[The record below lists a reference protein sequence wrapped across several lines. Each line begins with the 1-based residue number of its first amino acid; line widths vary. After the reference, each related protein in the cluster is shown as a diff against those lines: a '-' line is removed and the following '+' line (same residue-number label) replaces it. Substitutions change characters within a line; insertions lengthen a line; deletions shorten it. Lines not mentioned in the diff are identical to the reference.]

1 MIEILE
7 KDSEEIKIKVKG
19 INPALAAMIRR
30 AIISEIP
37 TLAIETVK
45 IIKNDSV
52 LRDEI
57 LANRLGLIPLKFNKE
72 KLKKLK
78 NNVESYKVK
87 LFIKKKGGGYVYTKD
102 MISEDSEVIPLY
114 ENIPITYLTDI
125 DELEIE
131 CETQIGYGKWHAKW
145 QAGNCGY
152 EYENDEFI
160 FNIETTSYYKPEELF
175 FEALEVIEEKL
186 VALSKSI

>member
-1 MIEILE
+1 MIKILE
-7 KDSEEIKIKVKG
+7 KDNEKIKIEVSN
-19 INPALAAMIRR
+19 INPAIAAMIRR
-30 AIISEIP
+30 AIIAEIP

-57 LANRLGLIPLKFNKE
+57 LANRLGLIPLTFDKNKV
-72 KLKKLK
+72 KKGK
-78 NNVESYKVK
+78 YNVK

-102 MISEDSEVIPLY
+102 MISENSEVVPMY
-114 ENIPITYLTDI
+114 DNIPITYLNEN

-131 CETQIGYGKWHAKW
+131 CETEVGFGKMHAKW

-152 EYENDEFI
+152 YYSNDKFV
-160 FNIETTSYYKPEELF
+160 FNIETTSFYKPEELF
-175 FEALEVIEEKL
+175 SEALDVIIKKL
-186 VALSKSI
+186 EDLEKSI